1 MSGFGYGSMVDIKNN
16 KRKHID
22 KLQRYIEQTGSS
34 INYSIKAKKNN
45 PLAFGKFIAAYRE
58 KQKATRKKQW
68 VTLGIFSGILI
79 LVLLYF
85 LFIFDLSSI
94 AGIFQM

>member
-16 KRKHID
+16 KRKHTD
-22 KLQRYIEQTGSS
+22 KLQRYVEQTGSS

-45 PLAFGKFIAAYRE
+45 PLAFGKFIAAYIE
-58 KQKATRKKQW
+58 KQKAIRTKQW
-68 VTLGIFSGILI
+68 ITFGIATALLI
-79 LVLLYF
+79 AAVLYG